1 MCKKSSITISDDQ
14 RRLGYA
20 KMDVLEL
27 LNHYRLETLSDKE
40 QQLFTYFAYSYAIEN
55 DENNHPNFHI
65 SLFTKES
72 RIPLI
77 DFIITHKGQISYGCS
92 ICREK
97 QPCNHFSILVTKIL
111 NDEYEQIKALSTR
124 FNYEVS
130 DVDRREQQASFDY
143 ELDQVFKEIR
153 KEEVANA
160 STKAR
165 LKVYLEDTRF
175 SYSVN
180 LTIAKGKEYRISS
193 IDRFLNR
200 FINEEE
206 FRYGKDLT
214 LIHNLSSF
222 DETSQRI
229 IKILRKHES
238 NAFID
243 LNNEDSLLYLDQLL
257 DVLKD
262 DYLYINNEVYHV
274 EKDPMDINILVNSNF
289 SLSIK
294 GLIKGYIP
302 LTRNYY
308 ICKSANSVK
317 PITNNRYI
325 NYLIDSVIHYPLST
339 VRDNFD
345 NFKYSFFEKYPD
357 FFVLDDEIIK
367 LMSLSSLKIQAYF
380 DYDKDNIY
388 EKTRYFKN
396 EEEVEASDIT
406 NFYEVSQIKH
416 YKEILASYGFFD
428 HILTDGG
435 QVWDFLNSTLDNLR
449 AVAEIF
455 FSKDLENRN
464 TSLFNSPSISVKKE
478 GSMLEVLVDN
488 SVYTDEELKA
498 ILIGLKRKKK
508 FVKIG
513 DNFISLLSDDTKKFY
528 DFAKDFDLITENSLN
543 KKKEVPLYYA
553 FKAYGQDNSF
563 LSMDSYLDDVFND
576 LKNFS
581 DNSTPIPNISGELR
595 PYQVD
600 GVKWL
605 LTLYKYSLGGILADD
620 MGLGKTIE
628 TIAFINA
635 IKNNKPILIV
645 SPKSLVFNWVSEFN
659 KFAKDIPVYPI
670 IGTVDERKKIIK
682 KIKNDKF
689 GVFFISYDS
698 LRNEYENLLDFTFDL
713 VILDEAQFIKNIHAK
728 KTNAVKQ
735 INALHTI
742 ALTGTPIEN
751 NIYDLWSIFDFLM
764 PHYLLDYEDFKESFK
779 SDEEY
784 YKIVKDKVA
793 PFILRRRKE
802 DVLKDLPEKFEVIV
816 TTEMSSEQRKLYDAF
831 RLKAKEELKSK
842 DGGSHVMEVLSI
854 ITRLRQICVDPSTFV
869 ENFTGESG
877 KITMLKEIIERRMA
891 EGHRFL
897 IFSQFVSA
905 LNIVKDEIEKMG
917 IKYFMITGDT
927 SAKDRLAICNEFNDN
942 EDYKVVLISLKA
954 GGTGL
959 NLVGADIVIHLDPWW
974 NYSAQNQASDRAH
987 RIGQTRTVEVI
998 KLIAENS
1005 IEERVVSLQDEKKE
1019 LVDKVISNDDSSIK
1033 KLSIKDLKSILSM

>member
-1 MCKKSSITISDDQ
+1 
-14 RRLGYA
+14 
-20 KMDVLEL
+20 MDVLEL
-27 LNHYRLETLSDKE
+27 LNHYRLDKLE
-40 QQLFTYFAYSYAIEN
+40 EKELELFSYFAYAYSIEN
-55 DENNHPNFHI
+55 DENNHPYFHI
-65 SLFTKES
+65 SLFSKIS
-72 RIPLI
+72 RINVL
-77 DFIITHKGQISYGCS
+77 DFILTYKGQIQYTCQ

-97 QPCNHFSILVTKIL
+97 QPCYHFSILISKLL
-111 NDEYEQIKALSTR
+111 NDEYEQIKALSER
-124 FNYEVS
+124 FNFEVG
-130 DVDRREQQASFDY
+130 DVDRREQQAAFDY

-153 KEEVANA
+153 KEEIAKS

-165 LKVYLEDTRF
+165 LKLYLEDTRF

-180 LTIAKGKEYRISS
+180 LTIAKGKEYRIAS

-200 FINEEE
+200 FVNEEE

-214 LIHNLSSF
+214 LVHNLSSF
-222 DETSQRI
+222 DETSQKI
-229 IKILRKHES
+229 IKILQKHES
-238 NAFID
+238 NNAFID
-243 LNNEDSLLYLDQLL
+243 LNNLESLAYLDELL
-257 DVLKD
+257 DALSD
-262 DYLYINNEVYHV
+262 QHLYINNDIYHV
-274 EKDPMDINILVNSNF
+274 EKEPMDIKLVVKNNF
-289 SLSIK
+289 SLK
-294 GLIKGYIP
+294 VEGLIKGYIL

-308 ICKSANSVK
+308 VCKSAGSVK
-317 PITNNRYI
+317 PLTNNRYI
-325 NYLIDSVIHYPLST
+325 NYFIDSAINYPLST
-339 VRDNFD
+339 IKENFD
-345 NFKYSFFEKYPD
+345 NYKYSFFEKYPEY
-357 FFVLDDEIIK
+357 FILEDEIST
-367 LMSLSSLKIQAYF
+367 LMSSSSLIIQAYF

-388 EKTRYFKN
+388 EKTVYIKN
-396 EEEVEASDIT
+396 EEEIDINQIT
-406 NFYEVSQIKH
+406 NFHELSQVKH
-416 YKEILASYGFFD
+416 YKEILESYGFFD
-428 HILTDGG
+428 HVLSDGG

-449 AVAEIF
+449 AVAEIY
-455 FSKDLENRN
+455 FSKELESRN
-464 TSLFNSPSISVKKE
+464 TSLFTSPTISIRKE

-488 SVYTDEELKA
+488 SAYSEEELKA

-513 DNFISLLSDDTKKFY
+513 DNFISLVSDETKKFY
-528 DFAKDFDLITENSLN
+528 DLAKDFDLISENTLN

-553 FKAYGQDNSF
+553 FKAYGKDNSF

-581 DNSTPIPNISGELR
+581 DSNLEIPKIDGELR

-645 SPKSLVFNWVSEFN
+645 SPKSLVFNWISEFN
-659 KFAKDIPVYPI
+659 KFAKDIPVYGI
-670 IGTVDERKKIIK
+670 IGTVEERKKIIK
-682 KIKNDKF
+682 KIKDDKF
-689 GVFFISYDS
+689 GVYFISYDS
-698 LRNEYENLLDFTFDL
+698 LRNEFENLLQFTFD
-713 VILDEAQFIKNIHAK
+713 VCILDEAQFIKNIHAK

-764 PHYLLDYEDFKESFK
+764 PHYLLDYDDFKDSFEN
-779 SDEEY
+779 DEEY
-784 YKIVKDKVA
+784 YKIVKEKVA

-802 DVLKDLPEKFEVIV
+802 DVLKDLPEKYEVIV
-816 TTEMSSEQRKLYDAF
+816 TTEMSVEQRKLYDAY
-831 RLKAKEELKSK
+831 RLKAKEQLKSN
-842 DGGSHVMEVLSI
+842 DSGSKMMEVLSI

-877 KITMLKEIIERRMA
+877 KITTLKEIINDKIKDN
-891 EGHRFL
+891 HRFL

-927 SAKDRLAICNEFNDN
+927 SAKERLNICNEFNKN
-942 EDYKVVLISLKA
+942 EEYKIVLISLKA

-959 NLVGADIVIHLDPWW
+959 NLVGADVVIHLDPWW

-1005 IEERVVSLQDEKKE
+1005 IEERVVNLQNEKKE
-1019 LVDKVISNDDSSIK
+1019 LVDKVISNDESSIK
-1033 KLSIKDLKSILSM
+1033 QLSIKDLKSILNM

>member
-1 MCKKSSITISDDQ
+1 
-14 RRLGYA
+14 
-20 KMDVLEL
+20 MDVLEL
-27 LNHYRLETLSDKE
+27 LNHYRLEKLNDKE
-40 QQLFTYFAYSYAIEN
+40 NELFTYFAYSYAIEN
-55 DENNHPNFHI
+55 DENNHPSFRI
-65 SLFTKES
+65 SLFSKIS
-72 RIPLI
+72 RIAVL
-77 DFIITHKGQISYGCS
+77 DFVISYKGQISYACQ
-92 ICREK
+92 ICRDK
-97 QPCNHFSILVTKIL
+97 QPCYHFSILVTKLL
-111 NDEYEQIKALSTR
+111 NDEYEQIKALSER
-124 FNYEVS
+124 FNYEVG
-130 DVDRREQQASFDY
+130 DVDRREQQAAFDY
-143 ELDQVFKEIR
+143 ELKQVFEEIR
-153 KEEVANA
+153 KEDIANA

-165 LKVYLEDTRF
+165 LKIYLEDTRF

-180 LTIAKGKEYRISS
+180 LTIAKGKEYRIAS

-214 LIHNLSSF
+214 IVHRLSSF
-222 DETSQRI
+222 DETSQKI
-229 IKILRKHES
+229 IKILRKVEHNS
-238 NAFID
+238 FID
-243 LNNEDSLLYLDQLL
+243 LNNESSLQYLDALL
-257 DVLKD
+257 NALKD

-274 EKDPMDINILVNSNF
+274 EKETMDIKIVANDNY
-289 SLSIK
+289 SLSVQ

-317 PITNNRYI
+317 PLTNNKYI
-325 NYLIDSVIHYPLST
+325 NYLIDSTINYPLST
-339 VRDNFD
+339 VRENFD
-345 NFKYSFFEKYPD
+345 NFKYSFFEKYPE
-357 FFVLDDEIIK
+357 FFILSDEIK
-367 LMSLSSLKIQAYF
+367 ELMNTSSLRIEAYF

-388 EKTRYFKN
+388 EKTRFLKN
-396 EEEVEASDIT
+396 EEEIDINKVT

-416 YKEILASYGFFD
+416 YQEILSSYGFFD
-428 HILTDGG
+428 HVLTDGG
-435 QVWDFLNSTLDNLR
+435 LVWDFLNSTLDNLR
-449 AVAEIF
+449 AVATLY
-455 FSKDLENRN
+455 FSKNLENRS
-464 TSLFNSPSISVKKE
+464 TSSFASPNISIKKE

-488 SVYTDEELKA
+488 SVYSDEELKA

-528 DFAKDFDLITENSLN
+528 DFAKDFDLINENSLN

-553 FKAYGQDNSF
+553 FKAYGNDNSF
-563 LSMDSYLDDVFND
+563 LSMDSYLDEVFTD
-576 LKNFS
+576 LKGFS
-581 DNSTPIPNISGELR
+581 ESNIDIPKINGELR
-595 PYQVD
+595 PYQID

-605 LTLYKYSLGGILADD
+605 TTLYKYSLGGILADD

-628 TIAFINA
+628 TIAFINT
-635 IKNNKPILIV
+635 IKNDKPILIV

-670 IGTVDERKKIIK
+670 IGTIEERKKIIK

-698 LRNEYENLLDFTFDL
+698 LRNEYENLTDFTFDL
-713 VILDEAQFIKNIHAK
+713 VILDEAQFIKNMHAK

-735 INALHTI
+735 MNALHTI

-764 PHYLLDYEDFKESFK
+764 PHYLLDYEDFKDSYE

-784 YKIVKDKVA
+784 VKIVKNKVA

-802 DVLKDLPEKFEVIV
+802 DVLKDLPEKYEVIM
-816 TTEMSSEQRKLYDAF
+816 TTEMSTEQRKLYDAF

-869 ENFTGESG
+869 DNFTGESG
-877 KITMLKEIIERRMA
+877 KITMLKEIVSDKLKDD
-891 EGHRFL
+891 HRIL

-905 LNIVKDEIEKMG
+905 LNIVKNEIEKMG

-927 SAKDRLAICNEFNDN
+927 SAKERLNICNEFNAN
-942 EDYKVVLISLKA
+942 EEYKIVLISLKA

-959 NLVGADIVIHLDPWW
+959 NLVGADVVIHLDPWW

>member
-1 MCKKSSITISDDQ
+1 
-14 RRLGYA
+14 
-20 KMDVLEL
+20 MDVLEL
-27 LNHYRLETLSDKE
+27 LNHYRLEKLNDKE
-40 QQLFTYFAYSYAIEN
+40 NELFTYFAYSYAIEN
-55 DENNHPNFHI
+55 DENNHPSFRI
-65 SLFTKES
+65 SLFSKIS
-72 RIPLI
+72 RIAVL
-77 DFIITHKGQISYGCS
+77 DFVISYKGQISYACQ
-92 ICREK
+92 ICRDK
-97 QPCNHFSILVTKIL
+97 QPCYHFSILVTKLL
-111 NDEYEQIKALSTR
+111 NDEYEQIKALSER
-124 FNYEVS
+124 FNYEVG
-130 DVDRREQQASFDY
+130 DVDRREQQAAFDY
-143 ELDQVFKEIR
+143 ELKQVFEEIR
-153 KEEVANA
+153 KEDIANA

-165 LKVYLEDTRF
+165 LKIYLEDTRF

-180 LTIAKGKEYRISS
+180 LTIAKGKEYRIAS

-214 LIHNLSSF
+214 IVHRLSSF
-222 DETSQRI
+222 DETSQKI
-229 IKILRKHES
+229 IKILRKVEQNS
-238 NAFID
+238 FID
-243 LNNEDSLLYLDQLL
+243 LNNESSLQYLDALL
-257 DVLKD
+257 NALKD

-274 EKDPMDINILVNSNF
+274 EKEAMDIKIVANDNY
-289 SLSIK
+289 SLSVQ

-308 ICKSANSVK
+308 ICKSANTVK
-317 PITNNRYI
+317 PLTNNKYI
-325 NYLIDSVIHYPLST
+325 NYLIDSTINYPLST
-339 VRDNFD
+339 VRENFD
-345 NFKYSFFEKYPD
+345 NFKYSFFEKYPE
-357 FFVLDDEIIK
+357 FFILSDEIK
-367 LMSLSSLKIQAYF
+367 QLMNTSSLRIEAYF

-388 EKTRYFKN
+388 EKTRFLKN
-396 EEEVEASDIT
+396 EEEIDINKVT
-406 NFYEVSQIKH
+406 NFYEASQIKH
-416 YKEILASYGFFD
+416 YQEILSSYGFFD
-428 HILTDGG
+428 HVLTDGG
-435 QVWDFLNSTLDNLR
+435 LVWDFLNSTLDNLR
-449 AVAEIF
+449 AVATLY
-455 FSKDLENRN
+455 FSKNLENRS
-464 TSLFNSPSISVKKE
+464 TSSFASPNISIKKE

-528 DFAKDFDLITENSLN
+528 DFAKDFDLINENSLN

-553 FKAYGQDNSF
+553 FKAYGNDNSF
-563 LSMDSYLDDVFND
+563 LSMDSYLDEVFTD
-576 LKNFS
+576 LKGFS
-581 DNSTPIPNISGELR
+581 DSNINIPKINGELR
-595 PYQVD
+595 PYQID

-605 LTLYKYSLGGILADD
+605 TTLYKYSLGGILADD

-628 TIAFINA
+628 TIAFINT
-635 IKNNKPILIV
+635 IKNDKPILIV

-659 KFAKDIPVYPI
+659 KFAKDISVYPI
-670 IGTVDERKKIIK
+670 IGTVEERKKIIK

-698 LRNEYENLLDFTFDL
+698 LRNEYENLTDFTFDL
-713 VILDEAQFIKNIHAK
+713 VILDEAQFIKNMHAK

-735 INALHTI
+735 MNALHTI

-764 PHYLLDYEDFKESFK
+764 PHYLLDYEDFKDSYE

-784 YKIVKDKVA
+784 VKIVKNKVA

-802 DVLKDLPEKFEVIV
+802 DVLKDLPEKYEVIM
-816 TTEMSSEQRKLYDAF
+816 TTEMSTEQRKLYDAF

-869 ENFTGESG
+869 DNFTGESG
-877 KITMLKEIIERRMA
+877 KITMLKEIIETKLKDN
-891 EGHRFL
+891 HRFL

-905 LNIVKDEIEKMG
+905 LNIVKEEIEKMG

-927 SAKDRLAICNEFNDN
+927 SAKERLRICNDFNND
-942 EDYKVVLISLKA
+942 EDYKIVLISLKA

-959 NLVGADIVIHLDPWW
+959 NLVGADVVIHLDPWW

-1033 KLSIKDLKSILSM
+1033 KLSIKDLKSILNM

>member
-1 MCKKSSITISDDQ
+1 MN
-14 RRLGYA
+14 
-20 KMDVLEL
+20 VFEL
-27 LNHYRLETLSDKE
+27 LKHYELDELKESDYE
-40 QQLFTYFAYSYAIEN
+40 LFKYFNYSYGIEN
-55 DENNHPNFHI
+55 DENNHPVFYVK
-65 SLFTKES
+65 LFSKIT
-72 RIPLI
+72 RIMVLY
-77 DFIITHKGQISYGCS
+77 FTISYKGAIEYLCN

-97 QPCNHFSILVTKIL
+97 QPCRHFDILVTKL
-111 NDEYEQIKALSTR
+111 LKEESEQLKAISQR
-124 FNYEVS
+124 FAFEVS
-130 DVDRREQQASFDY
+130 DVDRREQQSAFDY
-143 ELDQVFKEIR
+143 ELEEVFKKIR
-153 KEEVANA
+153 KEDIANA

-165 LKVYLEDTRF
+165 IKIYLEDTRF

-180 LTIAKGKEYRISS
+180 LTIAKGKEYKIPS
-193 IDRFLNR
+193 IDRFLAR
-200 FINEEE
+200 FTNEEE

-214 LIHNLSSF
+214 LVHRLPSF
-222 DETSQRI
+222 DKVSQKI
-229 IKILRKHES
+229 IKILLEYS
-238 NAFID
+238 NNSFID
-243 LNNEDSLLYLDQLL
+243 LRNEESLAYLDDLL
-257 DVLKD
+257 TALSG

-274 EKDPMDINILVNSNF
+274 DNEPMDVKIAVNNDY
-289 SLSIK
+289 SLSVK
-294 GLIKGYIP
+294 GLIKGFIP
-302 LTRNYY
+302 LSRNYY
-308 ICKSANSVK
+308 ICKSANEIK
-317 PITNNRYI
+317 PLTANQYI
-325 NYLIDSVIHYPLST
+325 NSLIDSSLQYPLST
-339 VRDNFD
+339 VRSNFD

-357 FFVLDDEIIK
+357 YFILDEDIQK
-367 LMSLSSLKIQAYF
+367 LMQTASLKIKAYF

-388 EKTRYFKN
+388 EVTKYFKN
-396 EEEVEASDIT
+396 EEEVELSNIT
-406 NFYEVSQIKH
+406 NFYEISQIKH
-416 YKEILASYGFFD
+416 YQELLTDYGFFE
-428 HILTDGG
+428 HVLTEGG

-449 AVAEIF
+449 AVAELY
-455 FSKDLENRN
+455 FSKDLESRN
-464 TSLFNSPSISVKKE
+464 TSLFASPNISIKKE

-488 SVYTDEELKA
+488 SIYSDEELKA
-498 ILIGLKRKKK
+498 ILVGLKRKKK

-513 DNFISLLSDDTKKFY
+513 NNFINLLSDETKAFY
-528 DFAKDFDLITENSLN
+528 DFAKDFDLVKENSLS

-553 FKAYGQDNSF
+553 FKAYGKDNSF
-563 LSMDSYLDDVFND
+563 LSMDSYIEEVFTD

-581 DNSTPIPNISGELR
+581 DNKTVIPNINGELR

-635 IKNNKPILIV
+635 TKGDKPILIV
-645 SPKSLVFNWVSEFN
+645 SPKSLVFNWVSEFS

-670 IGTVDERKKIIK
+670 IGTVEERAKIIK
-682 KIKNDKF
+682 KINNDKF

-698 LRNEYENLLDFTFDL
+698 LRNEYENLLDYTFDV
-713 VILDEAQFIKNIHAK
+713 VILDEAQFIKNMHAK

-764 PHYLLDYEDFKESFK
+764 PHYLLDYEDFKDSFENN
-779 SDEEY
+779 DEY
-784 YKIVKDKVA
+784 YQIVKEKVA

-802 DVLKDLPEKFEVIV
+802 DVLKDLPEKYEVIV
-816 TTEMSSEQRKLYDAF
+816 TTEMSQEQRKLYDAF
-831 RLKAKEELKSK
+831 RLKAKEELKSS
-842 DGGSHVMEVLSI
+842 DGGSKVMEVLSI

-869 ENFTGESG
+869 DNFEGESG
-877 KITMLKEIIERRMA
+877 KITMLKEIIERRMS

-905 LNIVKDEIEKMG
+905 LNIVKEEIEKMG

-927 SAKDRLAICNEFNDN
+927 NAKERLRICNVFNEN
-942 EDYKVVLISLKA
+942 EEYKIVLISLKA
-954 GGTGL
+954 GGAGL
-959 NLVGADIVIHLDPWW
+959 NLVGADVVVHLDPWW

-1005 IEERVVSLQDEKKE
+1005 IEERVVNLQNEKKE

-1033 KLSIKDLKSILSM
+1033 SLSIKDLKSILNM

>member
-1 MCKKSSITISDDQ
+1 
-14 RRLGYA
+14 
-20 KMDVLEL
+20 MDVLEL
-27 LNHYRLETLSDKE
+27 LNHYRLEKLDAKE
-40 QQLFTYFAYSYAIEN
+40 QELFTYFAYSYAIEN
-55 DENNHPNFHI
+55 DENNHPYFHI
-65 SLFTKES
+65 ALFSKIS
-72 RIPLI
+72 RINVL
-77 DFIITHKGQISYGCS
+77 DFAITYKGAIEYSCQ

-97 QPCNHFSILVTKIL
+97 QPCYHFSILATKL
-111 NDEYEQIKALSTR
+111 LTDEHEQIKALSER
-124 FNYEVS
+124 FNYEVN
-130 DVDRREQQASFDY
+130 DVDRREQQAAFDY
-143 ELDQVFKEIR
+143 ELEQVFKEIR
-153 KEEVANA
+153 KEEIANA

-175 SYSVN
+175 SYSVG
-180 LTIAKGKEYRISS
+180 LTIAKGKEYRIAS

-200 FINEEE
+200 FVNEEE

-222 DETSQRI
+222 DEVSQKI
-229 IKILRKHES
+229 ITILQKYGQNS
-238 NAFID
+238 FID
-243 LNNEDSLLYLDQLL
+243 LNNEESLMYLDELL
-257 DVLKD
+257 DALKD
-262 DYLYINNEVYHV
+262 NYLYINNEVYHV
-274 EKDPMDINILVNSNF
+274 EKETMDIKLAVNSDF
-289 SLSIK
+289 SLKVIGS
-294 GLIKGYIP
+294 IKGYIP

-308 ICKSANSVK
+308 ICKSANSIK
-317 PITNNRYI
+317 PVTSNKYI
-325 NYLIDSVIHYPLST
+325 NYLVDSVIHHPLST

-345 NFKYSFFEKYPD
+345 NYKYSFFEKYPD
-357 FFVLDDEIIK
+357 FFVLDEDINK
-367 LMSLSSLKIQAYF
+367 LMSSSTLKIQAYF

-388 EKTRYFKN
+388 EKTKYFKN
-396 EEEVEASDIT
+396 DEEVDINTIT

-416 YKEILASYGFFD
+416 YQELLAEYGFFD
-428 HILTDGG
+428 HVLTDGG

-449 AVAEIF
+449 AVADLY
-455 FSKDLENRN
+455 FSKELENRS
-464 TSLFNSPSISVKKE
+464 TSSFSSPSISVRKE

-488 SVYTDEELKA
+488 SLYTDEELKA

-513 DNFISLLSDDTKKFY
+513 DNFVSLLSEDTKKFY
-528 DFAKDFDLITENSLN
+528 EFAKDFDLITENSLN

-553 FKAYGQDNSF
+553 FKAYGKDHNF
-563 LSMDSYLDDVFND
+563 LSMDSYIEEVFND

-581 DNSTPIPNISGELR
+581 TNEKDIPNINGELR
-595 PYQVD
+595 PYQID

-635 IKNNKPILIV
+635 IKSNKPILIV
-645 SPKSLVFNWVSEFN
+645 SPKSLVFNWISEFN
-659 KFAKDIPVYPI
+659 KFAKDIPVYGI
-670 IGTVDERKKIIK
+670 IGTVEERKKIIK
-682 KIKNDKF
+682 KIKDDKF

-698 LRNEYENLLDFTFDL
+698 LRNEYENLLDFTFDV

-728 KTNAVKQ
+728 KTSAVKQ

-764 PHYLLDYEDFKESFK
+764 PHYLLDYDDFKDSFEN
-779 SDEEY
+779 DDEY
-784 YKIVKDKVA
+784 YQIVRDKVA

-816 TTEMSSEQRKLYDAF
+816 TTEMSPEQRKLYDAF

-842 DGGSHVMEVLSI
+842 DGGSHMMEVLSI
-854 ITRLRQICVDPSTFV
+854 ITRLRQICVDPATFV
-869 ENFTGESG
+869 ENFEGESG
-877 KITMLKEIIERRMA
+877 KITTLKEIIENKLK
-891 EGHRFL
+891 ENHRFL

-905 LNIVKDEIEKMG
+905 LNIVKEEIEKMG

-927 SAKDRLAICNEFNDN
+927 SAKERLNICNEFNEN
-942 EDYKVVLISLKA
+942 EEYKIVLISLKA

-959 NLVGADIVIHLDPWW
+959 NLVGADVVVHLDPWW

-1033 KLSIKDLKSILSM
+1033 SLSIKDLKSILNM

>member
-1 MCKKSSITISDDQ
+1 
-14 RRLGYA
+14 
-20 KMDVLEL
+20 MDVLEL
-27 LNHYRLETLSDKE
+27 LNHYRLESLNQKE
-40 QQLFTYFAYSYAIEN
+40 EELFAYFAYAYSIEN
-55 DENNHPNFHI
+55 DENNHPYFHV
-65 SLFTKES
+65 SLFSKIS
-72 RIPLI
+72 RINVL
-77 DFIITHKGQISYGCS
+77 DFVITYKGAIEYTCQ

-97 QPCNHFSILVTKIL
+97 QPCYHFSILATKL
-111 NDEYEQIKALSTR
+111 LTNEYEQIKALAER
-124 FNYEVS
+124 FNFEVN
-130 DVDRREQQASFDY
+130 DVDRREQQAAFDY
-143 ELDQVFKEIR
+143 ELEQVFKEIR
-153 KEEVANA
+153 KEEIANA

-165 LKVYLEDTRF
+165 LKIYLEDTRF
-175 SYSVN
+175 SYSVG
-180 LTIAKGKEYRISS
+180 LTIAKGKEYRIAS

-200 FINEEE
+200 FYNEEE

-222 DETSQRI
+222 DEVSQKI
-229 IKILRKHES
+229 ITILQKYGQNS
-238 NAFID
+238 FID
-243 LNNEDSLLYLDQLL
+243 LNNEESLMYLDELL
-257 DVLKD
+257 DALKD
-262 DYLYINNEVYHV
+262 NYLYINNEVYHV
-274 EKDPMDINILVNSNF
+274 EKDTMDIKLAVNNDF
-289 SLSIK
+289 SIK
-294 GLIKGYIP
+294 VLGLIKGYIP

-317 PITNNRYI
+317 PVTNNKYI
-325 NYLIDSVIHYPLST
+325 NYLVDSAIHHPLST
-339 VRDNFD
+339 VKDNFD
-345 NFKYSFFEKYPD
+345 NYKYSFFEKYPD
-357 FFVLDDEIIK
+357 YFVLDEEINK
-367 LMSLSSLKIQAYF
+367 LMSSSTLKIQAYF

-396 EEEVEASDIT
+396 EEEVDANTIT

-416 YKEILASYGFFD
+416 YQELLSEYGFFD
-428 HILTDGG
+428 HVLTDGG

-449 AVAEIF
+449 AVAELY
-455 FSKDLENRN
+455 FSKELENRN
-464 TSLFNSPSISVKKE
+464 TSSFTSPSISVRKE

-488 SVYTDEELKA
+488 SLYTDEELKA

-528 DFAKDFDLITENSLN
+528 DFAKDFDLINENSLN

-553 FKAYGQDNSF
+553 FKAYGKDHNF
-563 LSMDSYLDDVFND
+563 LSMDSYIEEVFND

-581 DNSTPIPNISGELR
+581 ANEKDIPNINGELR
-595 PYQVD
+595 PYQID

-635 IKNNKPILIV
+635 IKSDKPILIV
-645 SPKSLVFNWVSEFN
+645 SPKSLVFNWISEFN
-659 KFAKDIPVYPI
+659 KFAKDIPVYGI
-670 IGTVDERKKIIK
+670 IGTVEERKKIIK
-682 KIKNDKF
+682 KIKDDKF

-698 LRNEYENLLDFTFDL
+698 LRNEYENLLDFTFDV

-728 KTNAVKQ
+728 KTSAVKQ

-764 PHYLLDYEDFKESFK
+764 PHYLLDYDDFKDSFEN
-779 SDEEY
+779 DEEY
-784 YKIVKDKVA
+784 YQIVRDKVA

-816 TTEMSSEQRKLYDAF
+816 TTEMSPEQRKLYDAF
-831 RLKAKEELKSK
+831 RLKAKEELKAK
-842 DGGSHVMEVLSI
+842 DGGSHMMEVLSI
-854 ITRLRQICVDPSTFV
+854 ITRLRQICVDPATFV
-869 ENFTGESG
+869 ENFEGESG
-877 KITMLKEIIERRMA
+877 KITTLKEIVERKLK
-891 EGHRFL
+891 ENHRFL

-905 LNIVKDEIEKMG
+905 LNIVKEEIEKMG

-927 SAKDRLAICNEFNDN
+927 SAKERLNICNEFNEN
-942 EDYKVVLISLKA
+942 EDYKIVLISLKA

-959 NLVGADIVIHLDPWW
+959 NLVGADVVIHLDPWW

-1033 KLSIKDLKSILSM
+1033 SLSIKDLKSILNM

>member
-1 MCKKSSITISDDQ
+1 
-14 RRLGYA
+14 
-20 KMDVLEL
+20 MDVLEL
-27 LNHYRLETLSDKE
+27 LNHYRLEKLDAKE
-40 QQLFTYFAYSYAIEN
+40 QELFTYFAYSYAIEN
-55 DENNHPNFHI
+55 DENNHPYFHI
-65 SLFTKES
+65 SLFSKVS
-72 RIPLI
+72 RINVL
-77 DFIITHKGQISYGCS
+77 DFIVTYKGAINYSCQ

-97 QPCNHFSILVTKIL
+97 QPCYHFEILVTKLL
-111 NDEYEQIKALSTR
+111 NEESEQIKALCER

-130 DVDRREQQASFDY
+130 DVDRREQQAAFDY

-165 LKVYLEDTRF
+165 LKIYLEDTRF
-175 SYSVN
+175 SYSVG
-180 LTIAKGKEYRISS
+180 LTIAKGKEYRIAS
-193 IDRFLNR
+193 IERFLNR

-214 LIHNLSSF
+214 LIHNPSSF
-222 DETSQRI
+222 DEVSQKI
-229 IKILRKHES
+229 IKILRRHQQ
-238 NAFID
+238 NLFID
-243 LNNEDSLLYLDQLL
+243 LNDNESLAFLDELL
-257 DVLKD
+257 DALKD

-274 EKDPMDINILVNSNF
+274 EKDPMDIKLVVNDNF
-289 SLSIK
+289 SISVK
-294 GLIKGYIP
+294 GLVKGYIP

-317 PITNNRYI
+317 PITNNKYI
-325 NYLIDSVIHYPLST
+325 NYLVDSVIHYPLST
-339 VRDNFD
+339 VKENFD
-345 NFKYSFFEKYPD
+345 NYKYSFFEKYPEY
-357 FFVLDDEIIK
+357 FILNEEINK
-367 LMSLSSLKIQAYF
+367 LMNSATLRICAYF

-388 EKTRYFKN
+388 EKTKLYKN
-396 EEEVEASDIT
+396 DEEVDISSIT
-406 NFYEVSQIKH
+406 NFYEVSQLKH
-416 YKEILASYGFFD
+416 YQEILTSYGFFE
-428 HILTDGG
+428 HVLTDGG
-435 QVWDFLNSTLDNLR
+435 QIWDFLNSTLDNLR
-449 AVAEIF
+449 AVAEIY
-455 FSKDLENRN
+455 FSKNLESRT
-464 TSLFNSPSISVKKE
+464 TSSFSSPNISVKKE

-488 SVYTDEELKA
+488 SIYSDEELKA
-498 ILIGLKRKKK
+498 ILIALKRKKK

-528 DFAKDFDLITENSLN
+528 DFAKDFDLISENSLN

-553 FKAYGQDNSF
+553 FKAYGKDHNF
-563 LSMDSYLDDVFND
+563 LSMDSYIEEVFND

-581 DNSTPIPNISGELR
+581 DNPKDIPTINGELR
-595 PYQVD
+595 SYQVD

-635 IKNNKPILIV
+635 IKNDKPILIV
-645 SPKSLVFNWVSEFN
+645 SPKSLVFNWISEFN
-659 KFAKDIPVYPI
+659 KFAKDIPVYGI
-670 IGTVDERKKIIK
+670 IGTVEERKKVIK
-682 KIKNDKF
+682 KIKDDKF

-698 LRNEYENLLDFTFDL
+698 LRNEYENLLDFTFDV

-728 KTNAVKQ
+728 KTSAVKQ

-764 PHYLLDYEDFKESFK
+764 PHYLLDYEDFKDSFEN
-779 SDEEY
+779 DEEY
-784 YKIVKDKVA
+784 YQVVRDKVA

-816 TTEMSSEQRKLYDAF
+816 TTEMSQEQRKLYDAF
-831 RLKAKEELKSK
+831 RLKAKEELKST
-842 DGGSHVMEVLSI
+842 DGGSKVMEVLSI

-869 ENFTGESG
+869 ENFEGESG
-877 KITMLKEIIERRMA
+877 KITMLKEIIERRMV

-905 LNIVKDEIEKMG
+905 LNIVKEEIEKMG

-927 SAKDRLAICNEFNDN
+927 SAKERLNICNEFNDN
-942 EDYKVVLISLKA
+942 EDYKIVLISLKA

-959 NLVGADIVIHLDPWW
+959 NLVGADVVIHLDPWW

-1005 IEERVVSLQDEKKE
+1005 IEERVVNLQNEKKE

-1033 KLSIKDLKSILSM
+1033 SLSIKDLKSILNM

>member
-1 MCKKSSITISDDQ
+1 
-14 RRLGYA
+14 
-20 KMDVLEL
+20 MDVLEL
-27 LNHYRLETLSDKE
+27 LNHYRLDTLNDKE
-40 QQLFTYFAYSYAIEN
+40 NELFTYFGYSYSIEN

-65 SLFTKES
+65 SLFSKIS
-72 RIPLI
+72 RISVI
-77 DFIITHKGQISYGCS
+77 DFIVSYKGMISYSCQ
-92 ICREK
+92 ICRDK
-97 QPCNHFSILVTKIL
+97 QPCYHFSILVTKLL
-111 NDEYEQIKALSTR
+111 NDEYEQIKALSER
-124 FNYEVS
+124 FTYEVG
-130 DVDRREQQASFDY
+130 DVDRREQQAAFDY

-153 KEEVANA
+153 KEDIANA

-165 LKVYLEDTRF
+165 LKIYLEDTRF

-180 LTIAKGKEYRISS
+180 LTIAKGKEYRIAS

-214 LIHNLSSF
+214 IVHRLSSF
-222 DETSQRI
+222 DETSQKI
-229 IKILRKHES
+229 IKILQNTNQ

-243 LNNEDSLLYLDQLL
+243 LNNEESLNYLDSLLDALNDN
-257 DVLKD
+257 
-262 DYLYINNEVYHV
+262 YLYINNEVYHV
-274 EKDPMDINILVNSNF
+274 EKDTMDIKIAANDNY
-289 SLSIK
+289 SLSVK

-317 PITNNRYI
+317 PITNNKYI
-325 NYLIDSVIHYPLST
+325 NYLVDSVVHYPLST

-345 NFKYSFFEKYPD
+345 NFKYSFFEKYPEY
-357 FFVLDDEIIK
+357 FELSDDIK
-367 LMSLSSLKIQAYF
+367 QLMNTSSLKIEAYF

-388 EKTRYFKN
+388 ERTRYLKN
-396 EEEVEASDIT
+396 EEEIDPNKVI

-416 YKEILASYGFFD
+416 YQEILSGYGFFD
-428 HILTDGG
+428 HVLTDGG

-449 AVAEIF
+449 AVAQIF

-464 TSLFNSPSISVKKE
+464 TSLFNSPSISIKKE

-488 SVYTDEELKA
+488 SVYSDEELKA

-528 DFAKDFDLITENSLN
+528 DFAKDFDLIDENSLN

-553 FKAYGQDNSF
+553 FKAYGKDNNF
-563 LSMDSYLDDVFND
+563 LSMDSYIEEVFND

-581 DNSTPIPNISGELR
+581 DNSKEIPNINGELR

-628 TIAFINA
+628 TIAFINS
-635 IKNNKPILIV
+635 IKNDKPILIV

-670 IGTVDERKKIIK
+670 IGTVEERSKIIK

-689 GVFFISYDS
+689 GVYFISYDS
-698 LRNEYENLLDFTFDL
+698 LRNEYENLLDFNFDL
-713 VILDEAQFIKNIHAK
+713 VILDEAQFIKNMHAK

-764 PHYLLDYEDFKESFK
+764 PHYLLDYEDFKESFE

-802 DVLKDLPEKFEVIV
+802 DVLKDLPEKFEVIM
-816 TTEMSSEQRKLYDAF
+816 TTEMSPEQRKLYDAF

-854 ITRLRQICVDPSTFV
+854 ITRLRQICVDP
-869 ENFTGESG
+869 
-877 KITMLKEIIERRMA
+877 
-891 EGHRFL
+891 
-897 IFSQFVSA
+897 
-905 LNIVKDEIEKMG
+905 
-917 IKYFMITGDT
+917 
-927 SAKDRLAICNEFNDN
+927 
-942 EDYKVVLISLKA
+942 
-954 GGTGL
+954 
-959 NLVGADIVIHLDPWW
+959 
-974 NYSAQNQASDRAH
+974 
-987 RIGQTRTVEVI
+987 
-998 KLIAENS
+998 
-1005 IEERVVSLQDEKKE
+1005 
-1019 LVDKVISNDDSSIK
+1019 
-1033 KLSIKDLKSILSM
+1033 

>member
-1 MCKKSSITISDDQ
+1 
-14 RRLGYA
+14 
-20 KMDVLEL
+20 MDVLEL
-27 LNHYRLETLSDKE
+27 LNHYRLELLEEKDNE
-40 QQLFTYFAYSYAIEN
+40 LFSYFAYAYGIDN
-55 DENNHPNFHI
+55 DENNHPYFYI
-65 SLFTKES
+65 RLFTKATRVS
-72 RIPLI
+72 
-77 DFIITHKGQISYGCS
+77 IIEFTISYKGAINYTCN
-92 ICREK
+92 ICRDK
-97 QPCNHFSILVTKIL
+97 QPCAHFSILVTKIL
-111 NDEYEQIKALSTR
+111 DSEPEQIKAMSER

-130 DVDRREQQASFDY
+130 DVDRREQQAAFDY
-143 ELDQVFKEIR
+143 ELEQVFKEIR
-153 KEEVANA
+153 KEEIAKA

-165 LKVYLEDTRF
+165 LKIYLEDTRF

-180 LTIAKGKEYRISS
+180 LTIAKGKEYRIAS
-193 IDRFLNR
+193 IDRFLAR
-200 FINEEE
+200 FDNEEE

-214 LIHNLSSF
+214 IVHRLSSF
-222 DETSQRI
+222 DEVSQ
-229 IKILRKHES
+229 KLLQILSKYQN

-243 LNNEDSLLYLDQLL
+243 LRNEESLNYLDDLL
-257 DVLKD
+257 EALTD

-274 EKDPMDINILVNSNF
+274 EKEPMDIKLVVKDNF
-289 SLSIK
+289 SLSVK
-294 GLIKGYIP
+294 GIIKGYIP
-302 LTRNYY
+302 LSRNYY

-317 PITNNRYI
+317 PVTNNKYI
-325 NYLIDSVIHYPLST
+325 NYLVDSAINYPLST
-339 VRDNFD
+339 VQSNFD
-345 NFKYSFFEKYPD
+345 NFKYSFFEKYPEY
-357 FFVLDDEIIK
+357 FVLDDEINK
-367 LMSLSSLKIQAYF
+367 LMNMSSLTIEAYF
-380 DYDKDNIY
+380 DYDKDNLY
-388 EKTRYFKN
+388 EKTKYIKN
-396 EEEVEASDIT
+396 GEEIDANSVT

-416 YKEILASYGFFD
+416 YQEILLSYGFFD
-428 HILTDGG
+428 HVLTDGG
-435 QVWDFLNSTLDNLR
+435 LVWDFLNSTLDNLR
-449 AVAEIF
+449 SVAQIY
-455 FSKDLENRN
+455 FSKELENRN
-464 TSLFNSPSISVKKE
+464 TSLFNSPSISIKKE
-478 GSMLEVLVDN
+478 GSMLEVLVND
-488 SVYTDEELKA
+488 SVYSDEELKA

-528 DFAKDFDLITENSLN
+528 EFAKDFDLINENSLN

-553 FKAYGQDNSF
+553 FKAYGNDNSF
-563 LSMDSYLDDVFND
+563 LSMDSYLDDVFSD

-581 DNSTPIPNISGELR
+581 ENKQEIPAINGELR

-605 LTLYKYSLGGILADD
+605 QTLYKYSLGGILADD

-628 TIAFINA
+628 TIAFINS
-635 IKNNKPILIV
+635 IKNDKPILIV

-670 IGTVDERKKIIK
+670 IGTVEERSKIIK

-689 GVFFISYDS
+689 GVYFISYDS

-713 VILDEAQFIKNIHAK
+713 VILDEAQFIKNMHAK

-764 PHYLLDYEDFKESFK
+764 PHYLLDYEDFKESFE

-802 DVLKDLPEKFEVIV
+802 DVLKDLPEKFEVIM
-816 TTEMSSEQRKLYDAF
+816 TTEMSPEQRKLYDAF

-842 DGGSHVMEVLSI
+842 DGASHVMEVLSI

-877 KITMLKEIIERRMA
+877 KITMLKEIIENKMKD
-891 EGHRFL
+891 GHRFL

-905 LNIVKDEIEKMG
+905 LNKVKDEIEKMG

-942 EDYKVVLISLKA
+942 EDYKIVLISLKA

-959 NLVGADIVIHLDPWW
+959 NLVGADVVIHLDPWW

-1033 KLSIKDLKSILSM
+1033 GLSIKDLKSILSM

>member
-1 MCKKSSITISDDQ
+1 
-14 RRLGYA
+14 
-20 KMDVLEL
+20 MDVLEL
-27 LNHYRLETLSDKE
+27 LNHYRFEKLESKE
-40 QQLFTYFAYSYAIEN
+40 EELFTYFSYSYAIEN
-55 DENNHPNFHI
+55 DENNHPYFHI
-65 SLFTKES
+65 ALFSKVS
-72 RIPLI
+72 RISVL
-77 DFIITHKGQISYGCS
+77 DFVVTYKGAIQYSCQ
-92 ICREK
+92 ICRDK
-97 QPCNHFSILVTKIL
+97 QPCQHFSILATKL
-111 NDEYEQIKALSTR
+111 LLEEYEQIKALSER
-124 FNYEVS
+124 FSYEVK
-130 DVDRREQQASFDY
+130 DVDRREQQAAFDY
-143 ELDQVFKEIR
+143 ELDNVFKEIR
-153 KEEVANA
+153 KEEIAKS

-165 LKVYLEDTRF
+165 IKVYLEDTRF

-180 LTIAKGKEYRISS
+180 LTIAKGKEYRIAS
-193 IDRFLNR
+193 IDRFLGR
-200 FINEEE
+200 FLNEEE

-222 DETSQRI
+222 DKTSQKI
-229 IKILRKHES
+229 ITILQNNPN

-243 LNNEDSLLYLDQLL
+243 LNNEESLLYLDELL
-257 DVLKD
+257 DALQD

-274 EKDPMDINILVNSNF
+274 EKEAINPKVHINNNF
-289 SLSIK
+289 SMSIK
-294 GLIKGYIP
+294 GLVKGYIP

-317 PITNNRYI
+317 PVTKNRYI
-325 NYLIDSVIHYPLST
+325 NYLIDSAIHYPLST
-339 VRDNFD
+339 VKENFD
-345 NFKYSFFEKYPD
+345 NFKYSFFEKYPE
-357 FFVLDDEIIK
+357 FFELDEEIIK
-367 LMSLSSLKIQAYF
+367 LMSSASLKIQACF
-380 DYDKDNIY
+380 DYDKENIY
-388 EKTRYFKN
+388 EKTKYYKN
-396 EEEVEASDIT
+396 DEEIDVDQIK
-406 NFYEVSQIKH
+406 NFHEVSQVKH
-416 YKEILASYGFFD
+416 YKELLTSYGFFD
-428 HILTDGG
+428 HVLTDGG
-435 QVWDFLNSTLDNLR
+435 LVFDFLNSTLDNLR
-449 AVAEIF
+449 SICEVY
-455 FSKDLENRN
+455 FSKDLENRS
-464 TSLFNSPSISVKKE
+464 TSSFISPNISIKKE

-488 SVYTDEELKA
+488 SAYSEEELKA

-508 FVKIG
+508 FIKIG

-528 DFAKDFDLITENSLN
+528 NFAKDFDLINENSLN

-553 FKAYGQDNSF
+553 FKAYEENNSF
-563 LSMDSYLDDVFND
+563 LSMDTYLDEIFND

-581 DNSTPIPNISGELR
+581 DNEIKIPEISGELR

-605 LTLYKYSLGGILADD
+605 ATLYKYSLGGILADD

-628 TIAFINA
+628 TIAFINT
-635 IKNNKPILIV
+635 IKNDKPILIV

-670 IGTVDERKKIIK
+670 IGTVEERKKIIK

-698 LRNEYENLLDFTFDL
+698 LRNEYENLVDFTFDL
-713 VILDEAQFIKNIHAK
+713 VILDEAQFIKNMHAK

-735 INALHTI
+735 MNALHTI

-764 PHYLLDYEDFKESFK
+764 PHYLLDYEDFKDNFE

-802 DVLKDLPEKFEVIV
+802 DVLKDLPEKYEVIV
-816 TTEMSSEQRKLYDAF
+816 TTEMSLEQRKLYDAF
-831 RLKAKEELKSK
+831 RLKAKEELKSS
-842 DGGSHVMEVLSI
+842 DSGSKMMEVLSI

-877 KITMLKEIIERRMA
+877 KIATLKEIISDKIKDN
-891 EGHRFL
+891 HRFL

-917 IKYFMITGDT
+917 IKYFMITGET
-927 SAKDRLAICNEFNDN
+927 SAKDRLKICNDFNND

-959 NLVGADIVIHLDPWW
+959 NLVGADVVIHLDPWW

-1033 KLSIKDLKSILSM
+1033 KLSIKDLKSILNM

>member
-1 MCKKSSITISDDQ
+1 
-14 RRLGYA
+14 
-20 KMDVLEL
+20 MDVLEL
-27 LNHYRLETLSDKE
+27 LNHYRLEKLDAKE
-40 QQLFTYFAYSYAIEN
+40 QELFTYFAYSYAIEN
-55 DENNHPNFHI
+55 DENNHPYFHI
-65 SLFTKES
+65 ALFSKIS
-72 RIPLI
+72 RINVL
-77 DFIITHKGQISYGCS
+77 DFAITYKGAIEYSCQ

-97 QPCNHFSILVTKIL
+97 QPCYHFSILATKL
-111 NDEYEQIKALSTR
+111 LTDEHEQIKALSER
-124 FNYEVS
+124 FNYEVN
-130 DVDRREQQASFDY
+130 DVDRREQQAAFDY
-143 ELDQVFKEIR
+143 ELEQVFKEIR
-153 KEEVANA
+153 KEEIANA

-175 SYSVN
+175 SYSVG
-180 LTIAKGKEYRISS
+180 LTIAKGKEYRIAS

-200 FINEEE
+200 FVNEEE

-222 DETSQRI
+222 DEVSQKI
-229 IKILRKHES
+229 ITILQKYGQNS
-238 NAFID
+238 FID
-243 LNNEDSLLYLDQLL
+243 LNNEESLMYLDELL
-257 DVLKD
+257 DALKD
-262 DYLYINNEVYHV
+262 NYLYINNEVYHV
-274 EKDPMDINILVNSNF
+274 EKETMDIKLAVNSDF
-289 SLSIK
+289 SLKVIGS
-294 GLIKGYIP
+294 IKGYIP

-308 ICKSANSVK
+308 ICKSANSIK
-317 PITNNRYI
+317 PVTSNKYI
-325 NYLIDSVIHYPLST
+325 NYLVDSVIHHPLST

-345 NFKYSFFEKYPD
+345 NYKYSFFEKYPD
-357 FFVLDDEIIK
+357 FFVLDEDINK
-367 LMSLSSLKIQAYF
+367 LMSSSTLKIQAYF

-388 EKTRYFKN
+388 EKTKYFKN
-396 EEEVEASDIT
+396 DEEVDVNTIT
-406 NFYEVSQIKH
+406 NFYEASQIKH
-416 YKEILASYGFFD
+416 YQELLAEYGFFD
-428 HILTDGG
+428 HVLTDGG

-449 AVAEIF
+449 AVADLY
-455 FSKDLENRN
+455 FSKELENRS
-464 TSLFNSPSISVKKE
+464 TSSFSSPSISVRKE

-488 SVYTDEELKA
+488 SLYTDEELKA

-513 DNFISLLSDDTKKFY
+513 DNFVSLLSEDTKKFY
-528 DFAKDFDLITENSLN
+528 EFAKDFDLITENSLN

-553 FKAYGQDNSF
+553 FKAYGKDHNF
-563 LSMDSYLDDVFND
+563 LSMDSYIEEVFND

-581 DNSTPIPNISGELR
+581 TNEKDIPNINGELR
-595 PYQVD
+595 PYQID

-635 IKNNKPILIV
+635 IKSNKPILIV
-645 SPKSLVFNWVSEFN
+645 SPKSLVFNWISEFN
-659 KFAKDIPVYPI
+659 KFAKDIPVYGI
-670 IGTVDERKKIIK
+670 IGTVEERKKIIK
-682 KIKNDKF
+682 KIKDDKF

-698 LRNEYENLLDFTFDL
+698 LRNEYENLLDFTFDV

-728 KTNAVKQ
+728 KTSAVKQ
-735 INALHTI
+735 INALHTF

-764 PHYLLDYEDFKESFK
+764 PHYLLDYDDFKDSFEN
-779 SDEEY
+779 DDEY
-784 YKIVKDKVA
+784 YQIVRDKVA

-816 TTEMSSEQRKLYDAF
+816 TTEMSPEQRKLYDAF

-842 DGGSHVMEVLSI
+842 DGGSHMMEVLSI
-854 ITRLRQICVDPSTFV
+854 ITRLRQICVDPATFV
-869 ENFTGESG
+869 ENFEGESG
-877 KITMLKEIIERRMA
+877 KITTLKEIIENKLK
-891 EGHRFL
+891 ENHRFL

-905 LNIVKDEIEKMG
+905 LNIVKEEIEKMG

-927 SAKDRLAICNEFNDN
+927 SAKERLNICNEFNEN
-942 EDYKVVLISLKA
+942 EEYKIVLISLKA

-959 NLVGADIVIHLDPWW
+959 NLVGADVVVHLDPWW

-1033 KLSIKDLKSILSM
+1033 SLSIKDLKSILNM

>member
-1 MCKKSSITISDDQ
+1 
-14 RRLGYA
+14 
-20 KMDVLEL
+20 MDVLEL
-27 LNHYRLETLSDKE
+27 LNHYRLEKLDEKE
-40 QQLFTYFAYSYAIEN
+40 QELFTYFAYAYAIEN
-55 DENNHPNFHI
+55 DENNHPYFHI
-65 SLFTKES
+65 SLFSKIS
-72 RIPLI
+72 RINVL
-77 DFIITHKGQISYGCS
+77 DFIITYKGAINYSCQ

-97 QPCNHFSILVTKIL
+97 QPCYHFSILATKL
-111 NDEYEQIKALSTR
+111 LTDELEQIKALAER
-124 FNYEVS
+124 FNYEVN
-130 DVDRREQQASFDY
+130 DVDRREQQAAFDY
-143 ELDQVFKEIR
+143 ELEQVFKEIR
-153 KEEVANA
+153 KEEIANA

-165 LKVYLEDTRF
+165 LKIYLEDTRF
-175 SYSVN
+175 SYSVG
-180 LTIAKGKEYRISS
+180 LTIAKGKEYRIAS

-200 FINEEE
+200 FFNEEE

-222 DETSQRI
+222 DEVSQKI
-229 IKILRKHES
+229 ITILQKYGQNS
-238 NAFID
+238 FID
-243 LNNEDSLLYLDQLL
+243 LNNEESLMYLDELL
-257 DVLKD
+257 DALKD
-262 DYLYINNEVYHV
+262 NYLYINNEVYHV
-274 EKDPMDINILVNSNF
+274 EKETMDIKLAVNNDF
-289 SLSIK
+289 SLK
-294 GLIKGYIP
+294 VLGLIKGYIP

-317 PITNNRYI
+317 PVTANKYI
-325 NYLIDSVIHYPLST
+325 NYLVDSVIHHPLST

-345 NFKYSFFEKYPD
+345 NYKYSFFEKYPD
-357 FFVLDDEIIK
+357 FFQLDEDINK
-367 LMSLSSLKIQAYF
+367 LMSTSSLKIQAYF

-396 EEEVEASDIT
+396 DEEVDVNSIT

-416 YKEILASYGFFD
+416 YKELLSEYGFFE
-428 HILTDGG
+428 HVLTDGG

-449 AVAEIF
+449 AVAELY
-455 FSKDLENRN
+455 FSKELENRS
-464 TSLFNSPSISVKKE
+464 TSQFSSPSISVRKE

-488 SVYTDEELKA
+488 SLYTDEELKA

-528 DFAKDFDLITENSLN
+528 DFAKDFDLINENSLN

-553 FKAYGQDNSF
+553 FKAYGKDHNF
-563 LSMDSYLDDVFND
+563 LSMDSYIEEVFND

-581 DNSTPIPNISGELR
+581 TNDKDIPNINGELR
-595 PYQVD
+595 PYQID

-628 TIAFINA
+628 TIAFINS
-635 IKNNKPILIV
+635 IKSDKPILIV
-645 SPKSLVFNWVSEFN
+645 SPKSLVFNWISEFN
-659 KFAKDIPVYPI
+659 KFAKDIPVYGI
-670 IGTVDERKKIIK
+670 IGTVEERKKIIK
-682 KIKNDKF
+682 KIKDDKF

-698 LRNEYENLLDFTFDL
+698 LRNEYENLLDFTFDV

-728 KTNAVKQ
+728 KTSAVKK

-764 PHYLLDYEDFKESFK
+764 PHYLLDYDDFKDTFEN
-779 SDEEY
+779 DDEY
-784 YKIVKDKVA
+784 YQIVRDKVA

-802 DVLKDLPEKFEVIV
+802 DVLKDLPEKYEVIV
-816 TTEMSSEQRKLYDAF
+816 TTEMSPEQRKLYDAF

-842 DGGSHVMEVLSI
+842 DGGSHMMEVLSI
-854 ITRLRQICVDPSTFV
+854 ITRLRQICVDPATFV
-869 ENFTGESG
+869 ENFEGESG
-877 KITMLKEIIERRMA
+877 KITTLKEIIENKLKDN
-891 EGHRFL
+891 HRFL

-905 LNIVKDEIEKMG
+905 LNIVKEEIEKMG

-927 SAKDRLAICNEFNDN
+927 SAKERLNICNEFNEN
-942 EDYKVVLISLKA
+942 EDYKIVLISLKA

-959 NLVGADIVIHLDPWW
+959 NLVGADVVVHLDPWW

-1033 KLSIKDLKSILSM
+1033 SLSIKDLKSILNM